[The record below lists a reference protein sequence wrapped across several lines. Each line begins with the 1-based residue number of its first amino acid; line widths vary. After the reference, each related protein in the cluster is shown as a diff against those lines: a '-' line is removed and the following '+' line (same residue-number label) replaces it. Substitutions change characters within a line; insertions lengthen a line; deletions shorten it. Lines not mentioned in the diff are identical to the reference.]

1 MKRVLFNILFFLFS
15 VFSIS
20 SMTSC
25 GTMLAT
31 TQYDDIYTDI
41 DNVNVDVRVIFRYG
55 TPYYYNGILNYYVYD
70 GIYWY
75 PFWYENM
82 WYFRP
87 YRRPYRLGYIPPYR
101 GWRPPVYYRGW
112 YAGRYGFDRPTGRY
126 YGMPYR
132 RGYHGNRYD
141 RRYDYRYDYNRTR
154 TFGNGRRSWDS
165 PSRSVPKQE
174 GTFGRGRRFGQGS
187 TIPNMQQSKPNRQSG
202 DVSRSGG
209 FKGGG
214 RFGGGRR

>member
-1 MKRVLFNILFFLFS
+1 MKHVLFNILFLFFS

-25 GTMLAT
+25 GTMMAT
-31 TQYDDIYTDI
+31 TQYDDIYTSI

-55 TPYYYNGILNYYVYD
+55 TPYYYNGILNYYVYG

-112 YAGRYGFDRPTGRY
+112 YVGRYGFDRPTGRY
-126 YGMPYR
+126 NGMPYR
-132 RGYHGNRYD
+132 RGYHGNKYD
-141 RRYDYRYDYNRTR
+141 RRYDYNRTR
-154 TFGNGRRSWDS
+154 TFENGRKSWNS
-165 PSRSVPKQE
+165 PSRSIQRQE
-174 GTFGRGRRFGQGS
+174 RRQERTFGRSRRFGQGS
-187 TIPNMQQSKPNRQSG
+187 TRIITPNTRSNSTNN
-202 DVSRSGG
+202 SNRSGG
-209 FKGGG
+209 H
-214 RFGGGRR
+214 FGNGRR